1 MLSCLVRHHICE
13 IVSCCPVWLDN
24 IYVNYH
30 ICLSMSVCSISFL
43 VYQPFELEGVMA
55 VSKGAKTRSSQKTVL
70 PVDADRTMVV
80 LAHKLAPPH
89 IIETLP
95 DCTLTPLGREPAT
108 THLTATPADSNPLIV
123 DKAPCP
129 PQSTPTRA
137 VCKATAV
144 PKARR
149 PPQLTQTPRLKQKS
163 NCSQVRFRSYGPYSF
178 VVASL

>member
-1 MLSCLVRHHICE
+1 
-13 IVSCCPVWLDN
+13 
-24 IYVNYH
+24 
-30 ICLSMSVCSISFL
+30 MSVRSVSFL
-43 VYQPFELEGVMA
+43 IYQPFELEGVMA
-55 VSKGAKTRSSQKTVL
+55 VSKGAKTHSSQKKVL

-80 LAHKLAPPH
+80 LAHKLALPH

-95 DCTLTPLGREPAT
+95 DCTLTPLGRELAT
-108 THLTATPADSNPLIV
+108 THLTPNPADTNPLLV

-137 VCKATAV
+137 ICKATAV

-149 PPQLTQTPRLKQKS
+149 PPQQTQTPCLKQKS

-178 VVASL
+178 AVASLYLLMPTSFEFEGSN

>member
-1 MLSCLVRHHICE
+1 
-13 IVSCCPVWLDN
+13 
-24 IYVNYH
+24 
-30 ICLSMSVCSISFL
+30 
-43 VYQPFELEGVMA
+43 MA
-55 VSKGAKTRSSQKTVL
+55 VSKGAKTRCSQKTVL

-108 THLTATPADSNPLIV
+108 THLTATPADSNPLLV

-137 VCKATAV
+137 VCKAIAV
-144 PKARR
+144 PKA
-149 PPQLTQTPRLKQKS
+149 
-163 NCSQVRFRSYGPYSF
+163 
-178 VVASL
+178 

>member
-1 MLSCLVRHHICE
+1 
-13 IVSCCPVWLDN
+13 
-24 IYVNYH
+24 
-30 ICLSMSVCSISFL
+30 MSVRSISFL

-108 THLTATPADSNPLIV
+108 THLTATPADSNPLILTKHHV
-123 DKAPCP
+123 HHRVPPHEQFVKLLQCP
-129 PQSTPTRA
+129 KHEDHHS
-137 VCKATAV
+137 
-144 PKARR
+144 
-149 PPQLTQTPRLKQKS
+149 
-163 NCSQVRFRSYGPYSF
+163 
-178 VVASL
+178 

>member
-1 MLSCLVRHHICE
+1 
-13 IVSCCPVWLDN
+13 
-24 IYVNYH
+24 
-30 ICLSMSVCSISFL
+30 MSVRSISFL

-129 PQSTPTRA
+129 PQSTPTRG

-178 VVASL
+178 AIASLYLLIPTTFEFEGSN

>member
-30 ICLSMSVCSISFL
+30 ICLSYNVCTFNFFSCLS
-43 VYQPFELEGVMA
+43 PFELEGVMA
-55 VSKGAKTRSSQKTVL
+55 VSKGAKTRSSHKTVL

-95 DCTLTPLGREPAT
+95 DCTLRTLGREPAS
-108 THLTATPADSNPLIV
+108 PN
-123 DKAPCP
+123 
-129 PQSTPTRA
+129 
-137 VCKATAV
+137 
-144 PKARR
+144 
-149 PPQLTQTPRLKQKS
+149 LTQPQQIVTQFLLTQHHLHHRAPKQE
-163 NCSQVRFRSYGPYSF
+163 QLVRH
-178 VVASL
+178 L

>member
-1 MLSCLVRHHICE
+1 
-13 IVSCCPVWLDN
+13 
-24 IYVNYH
+24 
-30 ICLSMSVCSISFL
+30 MSVRSISFL
-43 VYQPFELEGVMA
+43 VYHPFELEGVMA

-70 PVDADRTMVV
+70 PIDADRTMVV

-108 THLTATPADSNPLIV
+108 THLTPAPADSNPLLV

-144 PKARR
+144 PKA
-149 PPQLTQTPRLKQKS
+149 
-163 NCSQVRFRSYGPYSF
+163 
-178 VVASL
+178 